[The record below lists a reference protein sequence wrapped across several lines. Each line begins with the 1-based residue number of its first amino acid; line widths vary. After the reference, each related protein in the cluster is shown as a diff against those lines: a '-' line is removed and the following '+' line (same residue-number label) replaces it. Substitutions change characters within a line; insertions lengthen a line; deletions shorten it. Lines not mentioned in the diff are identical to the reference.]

1 MNNGNLLDNVLDSCS
16 SVKEFAD
23 AGIQL
28 ELESD
33 FDVLQNKLVFLFFNC
48 ILVLN
53 VLHLYM
59 LRKQRH
65 LSLSVCWQWLRKSI
79 KWQLE

>member
-1 MNNGNLLDNVLDSCS
+1 MSNGNLLDNVLDSCS

-33 FDVLQNKLVFLFFNC
+33 FDVLQNKLVFLFFNY

-53 VLHLYM
+53 VLHL
-59 LRKQRH
+59 
-65 LSLSVCWQWLRKSI
+65 SI
-79 KWQLE
+79 LMKKK